1 MYINKTQ
8 AETIFDLINT
18 EAEQLAHSENRL
30 NFIATREELVEL
42 MEKIAPSLEDD
53 GWTATRASVVES
65 HRKALEHDKE
75 ERKVNRKTQA
85 EYEQY
90 IESKYGKIPT
100 ISEYFA
106 QN

>member
-42 MEKIAPSLEDD
+42 MEKIAPNLEDD
-53 GWTATRASVVES
+53 GWTVTRASIVES
-65 HRKALEHDKE
+65 HRKALEHDKA
-75 ERKVNRKTQA
+75 ERKANREA
-85 EYEQY
+85 DRLALV
-90 IESKYGKIPT
+90 
-100 ISEYFA
+100 A
-106 QN
+106 QLAN